1 MWKKFIVGKKTAINP
16 INDLQKR
23 NQRVFAVPAQHEF
36 GIFGNI
42 LLHQIPQQGLHDV
55 GEVLQLVVECHGE
68 QWRYVAAVPLG
79 EVLLL
84 LQGVDKLQKQTISF
98 KTTS

>member
-1 MWKKFIVGKKTAINP
+1 MR
-16 INDLQKR
+16 D
-23 NQRVFAVPAQHEF
+23 VPAQHQF

-55 GEVLQLVVECHGE
+55 GEVLQLVMECHSE
-68 QWRYVAAVPLG
+68 QWRHVAAVPLR

-84 LQGVDKLQKQTISF
+84 LQGVDELQKQTTSI
-98 KTTS
+98 KTTG